1 MTDIQNAEDM
11 PQVEQS
17 AENSIVAEPACD
29 ANESTNNV
37 SEGDDNVSA
46 ADTEGKHVTVQMNS
60 KAEVIERLKQLAS
73 GNEPI
78 SRQELEA
85 LKSCFYRL
93 HKTQSEESY
102 KKYLEEGGNPDE
114 YMPAVN
120 AEEPE
125 FKEQMAIIREKRNEQ
140 IQEQEREKESNYN
153 KKLEII
159 EKIKAILAN
168 PDEVN
173 KSYNDFKALQKEWNE
188 IKDVP
193 AEKATDL
200 WKTYQA
206 NVEQFYDTL
215 KLNNEFRAYDFKK
228 NLELKTALCE
238 AAEKLADEPDV
249 ISAFHQLQKLHQEFR
264 EIGPVARELREE
276 IWARFKAASTA
287 VNKRHQEH
295 FEKRKEQEQMNL
307 DQKTAICEVIEG
319 MDLDSLKTFA
329 EWNACTEQITSLQA
343 KWKTIGFAPQKMN
356 VKIFERFR
364 AACDNFFKRKSEFF
378 KGVKDSLNANLKLKR
393 ELCEKAEA
401 LKDSTDWKATSDVL
415 IKLQKDWKEIGTVP
429 KKYSDALWQRFIGA
443 CDAFF
448 EAKNKATSSVKGE
461 QLENLEK
468 KKALIEKIKSV
479 ATDGVDE
486 KELREQIRTLQD
498 EWNAIGHVPFKE
510 KDTLYNAYRE
520 QIDRLF
526 KAANMTA
533 SRRRLD
539 RFKQEMGNDTGRLR
553 DKLTRQYEIL
563 KNEIKTYE
571 NNLGFLNL
579 SSKSGSGL
587 VDEINRKIEKLK
599 SDLQEIEA
607 KIAAVDEKQ
616 NQ

>member
-1 MTDIQNAEDM
+1 MTTALEKPDMNTEELLAGQTITPAEEEQNSVQSTSRLSREEIIDSLRKLVEGSVEEVKDEVDELKQAYYKQKKIEIEEARNAFIAAGNPGAEFVPM
-11 PQVEQS
+11 PDEQEETLKS
-17 AENSIVAEPACD
+17 LLSVFREKKAEYTALLEKQREENLERKQQILEEMKSITEDSDNINRQYTRFQELQQSFKEPC
-29 ANESTNNV
+29 ELP
-37 SEGDDNVSA
+37 SA
-46 ADTEGKHVTVQMNS
+46 AV
-60 KAEVIERLKQLAS
+60 S
-73 GNEPI
+73 G
-78 SRQELEA
+78 
-85 LKSCFYRL
+85 
-93 HKTQSEESY
+93 
-102 KKYLEEGGNPDE
+102 
-114 YMPAVN
+114 
-120 AEEPE
+120 
-125 FKEQMAIIREKRNEQ
+125 
-140 IQEQEREKESNYN
+140 
-153 KKLEII
+153 
-159 EKIKAILAN
+159 
-168 PDEVN
+168 
-173 KSYNDFKALQKEWNE
+173 
-188 IKDVP
+188 
-193 AEKATDL
+193 L
-200 WKTYQA
+200 WKKFQSY
-206 NVEQFYDTL
+206 VENFYDLL
-215 KLNNEFRAYDFKK
+215 KINKELRDYDFKK

-276 IWARFKAASTA
+276 IWARFKAASTV
-287 VNKRHQEH
+287 VNKRHQEY

-378 KGVKDSLNANLKLKR
+378 KSVKDSLNANLKLKR

-401 LKDSTDWKATSDVL
+401 LKDSTDWKATSDILV
-415 IKLQKDWKEIGTVP
+415 KLQKDWKEIGTVP
-429 KKYSDALWQRFIGA
+429 KKYSDALWHRFIGA

-479 ATDGVDE
+479 ATEGVDE
-486 KELREQIRTLQD
+486 KELREQIRSLQG

-510 KDTLYNAYRE
+510 KDKVYNAYRE

-539 RFKQEMGNDTGRLR
+539 RFKQEMGSDTGRLR

-579 SSKSGSGL
+579 SSKNSSGL

-616 NQ
+616 NK